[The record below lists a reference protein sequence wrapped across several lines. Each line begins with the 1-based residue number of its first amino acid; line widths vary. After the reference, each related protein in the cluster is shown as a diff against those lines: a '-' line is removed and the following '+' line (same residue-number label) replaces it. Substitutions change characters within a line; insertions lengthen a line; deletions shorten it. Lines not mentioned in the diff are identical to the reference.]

1 MYSVCSNSMST
12 LHKYLNYTLDMYLFL
27 LPSFL
32 SLRPASDTVLAPE
45 VIQNECCSSSAQSSA
60 LSHQLT
66 TFTLAVSN
74 GPMFQCVHTEL
85 AIKWDRVSPNGPLF
99 KCSNSQNIGK
109 TQVTT
114 TGPSEWDIWAGE
126 SCAGNTWNV
135 SVYQFYVDNKI
146 RPLNW
151 ENSIIHNWYFSSIW
165 YTL

>member
-1 MYSVCSNSMST
+1 MYNVCSNSMST

-60 LSHQLT
+60 QSHQLT

-109 TQVTT
+109 LRLLPLDRVSETFEQVRVVQVTLET
-114 TGPSEWDIWAGE
+114 
-126 SCAGNTWNV
+126 
-135 SVYQFYVDNKI
+135 YQFIN
-146 RPLNW
+146 
-151 ENSIIHNWYFSSIW
+151 FM
-165 YTL
+165 

>member
-1 MYSVCSNSMST
+1 MYNVCSNSMST

-74 GPMFQCVHTEL
+74 GPMFQWSNVSILSWQLNGTGSVLMVLCLNVQIVRISGKL
-85 AIKWDRVSPNGPLF
+85 RLLPLDRVSETF
-99 KCSNSQNIGK
+99 EQVRVV
-109 TQVTT
+109 QVTLET
-114 TGPSEWDIWAGE
+114 
-126 SCAGNTWNV
+126 
-135 SVYQFYVDNKI
+135 YQF
-146 RPLNW
+146 
-151 ENSIIHNWYFSSIW
+151 IIFM
-165 YTL
+165 